1 MSIVFS
7 PLPPASLSFYGSR
20 TLSEAESDFN
30 RESIIVQSPKLPVIF
45 EGKEMDLRFS
55 TLNESD
61 VFDDEIEEE
70 EESAFGPIVV
80 HSVSI
85 VNVNPGAMDDN

>member
-1 MSIVFS
+1 M
-7 PLPPASLSFYGSR
+7 
-20 TLSEAESDFN
+20 SEAESDFN

-55 TLNESD
+55 TLND

-70 EESAFGPIVV
+70 EESVFGPIVV

-85 VNVNPGAMDDN
+85 VKVNPGAMDDN

>member
-30 RESIIVQSPKLPVIF
+30 RVVRIPELPVIF

-61 VFDDEIEEE
+61 EFDDEIEEE

-85 VNVNPGAMDDN
+85 VKVNPGAMGDN